1 MAEPASR
8 FVIFAAPRT
17 GSNWLCS
24 LLDSH
29 PEVLCHHE
37 IFNPEGIFY
46 SVSLRS
52 GELDLGT
59 VEERDRDPAAV
70 LERLWQESFGRRWV
84 GFKLNRDQDPRAFA
98 LVLADPGIRK
108 ILIKRRNRIRTF
120 LSERV
125 ALATGE
131 WESYP
136 WSNVTDRKVRI
147 TVDPEALRAHVA
159 RNEQYFRGLEDR
171 LRETDQPCLEVT
183 YEALTDVD
191 EQARILSFLDLEL
204 PPEGLRGATRKQGS
218 RDLRD
223 AIANFE
229 PLARHL
235 AGTELAAELLE
246 PS

>member
-1 MAEPASR
+1 MTGAASR

-29 PEVLCHHE
+29 PSVLCHHE
-37 IFNPEGIFY
+37 IFNPEGIHY

-59 VEERDRDPAAV
+59 VAERDRDPAAV
-70 LERLWQESFGRRWV
+70 LARLWQATLGRRWV
-84 GFKLNRDQDPRAFA
+84 GFKLNRDQNARVFA
-98 LVLADPGIRK
+98 LVLADPDIRK
-108 ILIKRRNRIRTF
+108 IVMKRRNRIRTF
-120 LSERV
+120 LSEHV

-136 WSNVTDRKVRI
+136 WSNVSERKVQVTI
-147 TVDPEALRAHVA
+147 DPASLRAHVA
-159 RNEQYFRGLEDR
+159 RNDQYFKALEDS
-171 LRETDQPCLEVT
+171 LRETGQTYLEVT

-191 EQARILSFLDLEL
+191 EQARILSFLDLDM
-204 PPEGLRGATRKQGS
+204 PEGGLRGATRKQG
-218 RDLRD
+218 RGDLRD

-229 PLARHL
+229 QLARHL
-235 AGTELAAELLE
+235 AGSELAAELHE
-246 PS
+246 PA